1 MTDAEK
7 EKIQFLRGE
16 GFGYGA
22 IAERLGISANTVKS
36 FCRRNCLSAAGVV
49 EAASVCRC
57 CGRPLGDLPRG
68 NLRKFCSEACRRAWW
83 REHGDLV
90 ERRKFYVLVCAH
102 CGKPGSCGFASTGD
116 GNGFFRTTTMPK
128 SVCAH
133 CRKEFRSYGNKKR
146 KYCSHACYIAERF
159 RGRGDEP
166 GAV

>member
-90 ERRKFYVLVCAH
+90 ERRKFYALVCAH
-102 CGKPGSCGFASTGD
+102 CG
-116 GNGFFRTTTMPK
+116 
-128 SVCAH
+128 
-133 CRKEFRSYGNKKR
+133 KEFRSYGNKKR

>member
-1 MTDAEK
+1 MRAAFLYMEGNGVTDAEK

-102 CGKPGSCGFASTGD
+102 CGK
-116 GNGFFRTTTMPK
+116 
-128 SVCAH
+128 
-133 CRKEFRSYGNKKR
+133 EFRSYGNKKR